1 MLIPFHIILNFSNK
15 GLKFEG
21 NVKLTWMKI
30 KILSRNIPPEEEK
43 PAEKKI
49 EKGKEKAEWDIN
61 RILKV
66 FNLFLDALPHI
77 ERIFN
82 AFLKS
87 FSLERFHFDLTMGL
101 DSPVDTAQIAGLFWS
116 FSSIVNLVPKVNIS
130 MRPDFMETKVNGHVE
145 VEAKLKLLW
154 IVVESLRAITKKP
167 VRNLINEIRS

>member
-1 MLIPFHIILNFSNK
+1 MLIPFHIILNFSNH
-15 GLKFEG
+15 GFKFEG
-21 NVKLTWMKI
+21 NVRLTWMKI

-43 PAEKKI
+43 PTEEKI
-49 EKGKEKAEWDIN
+49 EEGKEKAEWDIN

-66 FNLFLDALPHI
+66 LNLFLDALPHI

-87 FSLERFHFDLTMGL
+87 FTLERFHFDLTLGL

-116 FSSIVNLVPKVNIS
+116 FSSIVNLVPKVNIY
-130 MRPDFMETKVNGHVE
+130 MRPDFMETKINGHVE

-154 IVVESLRAITKKP
+154 IIIESLRAVTKKS
-167 VRNLINEIRS
+167 VRNLINEIRA